1 MMVRHPIGRFAEVD
15 DVARTIATL
24 LSSDTEMVTGAVL
37 NVDGG
42 FLAV

>member
-24 LSSDTEMVTGAVL
+24 LSPDTAMVNGVVL
-37 NVDGG
+37 SVDGG